1 MQATCD
7 RALPPMQTLQNEI
20 LSASVL
26 GLLAA
31 MRHMMM
37 HMLAQVDR
45 YPRQGAVLEIMF
57 LHCEKNP
64 EMDFIN
70 HEKQKHRECLAK
82 LEALVV

>member
-1 MQATCD
+1 
-7 RALPPMQTLQNEI
+7 MQTLQNEI
-20 LSASVL
+20 SAASAH

-37 HMLAQVDR
+37 HMLEQVDR
-45 YPRQGAVLEIMF
+45 NPRQDAVFEIMF